1 MRIIFLGS
9 DEFSLPIVQQ
19 IKLKDE
25 LAAVV
30 VVRDKPKGRG
40 LKIIPSPVASWAR
53 NARISIFD
61 PANPNDPD
69 FVQKLQSI
77 QPDLFVLSA
86 YGHILGRDLLAVPRL
101 GAINIHPSLLPRYR
115 GAAPIQRA
123 IMADEKTTGL
133 TVFFMDEKIDHG
145 DIIFQTAVPI
155 TDEDNYA
162 SLATRLSALAADSIS
177 GVINRIAQ
185 GSVVRISQNDA
196 LKCPAPKIQ
205 RQETIINWQNDARSI
220 FNLIRALFPTP
231 GARTI
236 FRGKELIIQEAA
248 IAADHFPS
256 GTFHLRN
263 RSLYAGTSSG
273 SLIIKRL
280 KPENRAG
287 MTGVDFINGFRV
299 KEGEIIQ

>member
-1 MRIIFLGS
+1 MKIIYYGS

-19 IKLKDE
+19 IKLTEE

-40 LKIIPSPVASWAR
+40 LKINPSPVASWAR
-53 NARISIFD
+53 DAQISIFD
-61 PANPNDPD
+61 PVNPNDSD
-69 FVQKLQSI
+69 FVQKVHSI
-77 QPDLFVLSA
+77 RPDLFVLSA

-123 IMADEKTTGL
+123 IMADEKNTGL

-155 TDEDNYA
+155 RDEDNYA
-162 SLATRLSALAADSIS
+162 SLASRLSTLAAEAIS
-177 GVINRIAQ
+177 GIINRIAQ
-185 GSVVRISQNDA
+185 GAVDRIPQNDA

-205 RQETIINWQNDARSI
+205 KHETIINWQNDARSI

-236 FRGKELIIQEAA
+236 FRGRELIIQEAA
-248 IAADHFPS
+248 VAADSFSP
-256 GTFHLRN
+256 GTFHIRN
-263 RSLYAGTSSG
+263 RFLYAGTSAG
-273 SLIIKRL
+273 SLIIKRV

-287 MTGVDFINGFRV
+287 MTGLDFINGFRV
-299 KEGEIIQ
+299 IEGEIIQ